1 MRTQHY
7 FYIELA
13 KRVREGNRDEGGVAF
28 EFPIYSI
35 QETLKR
41 PTAALDRNLQYLSL
55 VEILYGYPTDGVVPT
70 AGCDKTTP
78 AQIMA
83 AARSLRPRSRCCA
96 VQKEIVR
103 LRKDQAMRQVTLTL
117 RLRASCDQDEK
128 GGSMDHLPP

>member
-41 PTAALDRNLQYLSL
+41 PTAALDRNLQYLSP
-55 VEILYGYPTDGVVPT
+55 VEIQSTAYGLRQNY
-70 AGCDKTTP
+70 P
-78 AQIMA
+78 AQIMTA
-83 AARSLRPRSRCCA
+83 AKVDLPA
-96 VQKEIVR
+96 IV
-103 LRKDQAMRQVTLTL
+103 LSGCPMLN
-117 RLRASCDQDEK
+117 
-128 GGSMDHLPP
+128 G

>member
-41 PTAALDRNLQYLSL
+41 PTAALDRNLQYLSP
-55 VEILYGYPTDGVVPT
+55 VETAYGPRQNYPGADH
-70 AGCDKTTP
+70 GCGQVDLP
-78 AQIMA
+78 AW
-83 AARSLRPRSRCCA
+83 P
-96 VQKEIVR
+96 
-103 LRKDQAMRQVTLTL
+103 
-117 RLRASCDQDEK
+117 
-128 GGSMDHLPP
+128 